1 MSAVCLRTQTVGI
14 KAQLLVLS
22 DGHVLE
28 NYSFLAQILLGLS
41 QKIMRGGESN
51 RGVGVKG

>member
-41 QKIMRGGESN
+41 QKKYDR
-51 RGVGVKG
+51 RGVK